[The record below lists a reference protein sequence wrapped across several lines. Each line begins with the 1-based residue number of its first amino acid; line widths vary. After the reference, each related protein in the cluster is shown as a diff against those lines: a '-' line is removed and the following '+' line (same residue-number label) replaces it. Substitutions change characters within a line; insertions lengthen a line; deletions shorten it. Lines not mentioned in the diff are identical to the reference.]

1 MFEVETMTRMIPVIL
16 AFSLISRAE
25 PPSKTVEGA
34 YHFTTPQTDRSLQE
48 AATVVR
54 TVAAIPQLS
63 VDASADTLTFSGP
76 AEMVDFAEWLLPRI
90 DKIAGD
96 DAIHEYGL
104 PSGDIGRVIFVPNVQ
119 TPQALQEL
127 VTILRTVADVQ
138 KLFTFSANHAIV
150 LRGPGWQVAFAAWII
165 DQINQSGQQ
174 QKPDKTPREFTVG
187 GPDFRGLGHGARVNF
202 LIGTTSQQQAME
214 LLTVLRTVGDIQK
227 VFSYTASHAL
237 VLRAGDSDL
246 QRAEWIIQR
255 LDLPAGQVPGGATF
269 TASTGDDVTRT
280 FQLRNAAPQ
289 SLQAVV
295 TGLRSDLNIRKVFS
309 TTTPAY
315 VVVRGT
321 TDQIAAAMT
330 WMTAHNALFE

>member
-1 MFEVETMTRMIPVIL
+1 
-16 AFSLISRAE
+16 
-25 PPSKTVEGA
+25 
-34 YHFTTPQTDRSLQE
+34 
-48 AATVVR
+48 
-54 TVAAIPQLS
+54 
-63 VDASADTLTFSGP
+63 
-76 AEMVDFAEWLLPRI
+76 MVDFAEWLLPRI

-96 DAIHEYGL
+96 DTIHEYGL
-104 PSGDIGRVIFVPNVQ
+104 PSGDMGRVIFVPGVQ

-138 KLFTFSANHAIV
+138 KLFTFTTNHAV
-150 LRGPGWQVAFAAWII
+150 VMRGPGWQVAFAAWIT

-174 QKPDKTPREFTVG
+174 KPDPTPREFTVG
-187 GPDFRGLGHGARVNF
+187 GPDFRGLGHGARINF
-202 LIGTTSQQQAME
+202 LTGMTSQRQTQE

-227 VFSYTASHAL
+227 IFIYTASHAL

-280 FQLRNAAPQ
+280 FQLRNATPQ

-295 TGLRSDLNIRKVFS
+295 TGLRSDLNIGKVFW
-309 TTTPAY
+309 TTAPAY
-315 VVVRGT
+315 IIVRGT

>member
-1 MFEVETMTRMIPVIL
+1 MFEVEPTTRIIVAVLACSVISH
-16 AFSLISRAE
+16 AQPA
-25 PPSKTVEGA
+25 SKTVEGA
-34 YHFTTPQTDRSLQE
+34 YHFTTPQTAQSLQE
-48 AATVVR
+48 AATIVR

-63 VDASADTLTFSGP
+63 VDASAATLTFSGP
-76 AEMVDFAEWLLPRI
+76 AEAVDFAEWLLPRI
-90 DKIAGD
+90 DKAAGD
-96 DAIHEYGL
+96 DDIHEYGL
-104 PSGDIGRVIFVPNVQ
+104 PSGDMGRVIFVPAAQ

-138 KLFTFSANHAIV
+138 KIFVSTPNHAIA
-150 LRGPGWQVAFAAWII
+150 LRAPAWQMAFAAWII
-165 DQINQSGQQ
+165 DQVNQPGQ
-174 QKPDKTPREFTVG
+174 QKPDPTPREFTIG

-202 LIGTTSQQQAME
+202 LTGMTSQREIQE
-214 LLTVLRTVGDIQK
+214 LLTVLRTVGDIAK
-227 VFSYTASHAL
+227 IFNYSATHAL

-246 QRAEWIIQR
+246 QRAEWMIQR
-255 LDLPAGQVPGGATF
+255 LDLPAGQSPGGATF

-280 FQLRNAAPQ
+280 FHLRNATPQ
-289 SLQAVV
+289 SLQTVV

-309 TTTPAY
+309 TTAPAY